1 MTTQATPN
9 ANDKAK
15 GGILHMAMELS
26 QKQWLI
32 AFSDGAR
39 RRQVTVAARDLKA
52 LGAAIE
58 AAKVKLKLPVEAR
71 VVSCYEAGRDGFW
84 IDRALKAMTVEN
96 LIMDSSSIE
105 VNRRRRRAKND
116 RIDAGKL
123 LTLLER
129 YVRGE
134 PKAFAIVHALPE
146 EDEDFRRPV
155 RELKRLNKEA
165 GALVSR
171 IRSHLATQGIE
182 LGPVGGKDWP
192 QTVAKLKLWDGKP
205 LGQNLQQGL
214 LRDGERLALVCRQIR
229 EIKAQFKRLEKQ
241 ARETAAAGN
250 AAPDAP
256 MQKVVRLQG
265 MRSVGPATAWILT
278 AEFFGWRRFQ
288 NRRQVGSAA
297 GLTGTPYASG
307 SMDRDQ
313 GIDKAG
319 NTRVRSVMNQIAW
332 LWLRYQPN
340 SALAHWYNERFGAGT
355 KRQRRVGIVA
365 LMRKLLIALWRYVEF
380 GEIPEG
386 AELKPGAVL

>member
-9 ANDKAK
+9 ANDKVK

-39 RRQVTVAARDLKA
+39 RRQVTVSARDLKA

-171 IRSHLATQGIE
+171 IRSH
-182 LGPVGGKDWP
+182 
-192 QTVAKLKLWDGKP
+192 
-205 LGQNLQQGL
+205 
-214 LRDGERLALVCRQIR
+214 
-229 EIKAQFKRLEKQ
+229 
-241 ARETAAAGN
+241 
-250 AAPDAP
+250 
-256 MQKVVRLQG
+256 
-265 MRSVGPATAWILT
+265 
-278 AEFFGWRRFQ
+278 
-288 NRRQVGSAA
+288 
-297 GLTGTPYASG
+297 
-307 SMDRDQ
+307 
-313 GIDKAG
+313 
-319 NTRVRSVMNQIAW
+319 
-332 LWLRYQPN
+332 
-340 SALAHWYNERFGAGT
+340 
-355 KRQRRVGIVA
+355 
-365 LMRKLLIALWRYVEF
+365 
-380 GEIPEG
+380 
-386 AELKPGAVL
+386 

>member
-1 MTTQATPN
+1 
-9 ANDKAK
+9 
-15 GGILHMAMELS
+15 
-26 QKQWLI
+26 
-32 AFSDGAR
+32 
-39 RRQVTVAARDLKA
+39 
-52 LGAAIE
+52 
-58 AAKVKLKLPVEAR
+58 
-71 VVSCYEAGRDGFW
+71 
-84 IDRALKAMTVEN
+84 
-96 LIMDSSSIE
+96 MDSSSIE
-105 VNRRRRRAKND
+105 VNRRKRRAKND

-129 YVRGE
+129 HVRGE
-134 PKAFAIVHALPE
+134 PKAFAIVHAPPE

-182 LGPVGGKDWP
+182 LGPVGGKNWP

-205 LGQNLQQGL
+205 LGQNLQQEL

-229 EIKAQFKRLEKQ
+229 QIKAEFKRLENQ
-241 ARETAAAGN
+241 ARETAATGD
-250 AAPDAP
+250 AARGDR

-265 MRSVGPATAWILT
+265 VRSIGPATAWILT
-278 AEFFGWRRFQ
+278 AEFFGWRQFQ

-307 SMDRDQ
+307 AMNFDQ

-332 LWLRYQPN
+332 LWLRYQPD
-340 SALAHWYNERFGAGT
+340 SALTHWYNERFGAGT
-355 KRQRRVGIVA
+355 RRQRRVGIVA

-380 GEIPEG
+380 GVIPEG
-386 AELKPGAVL
+386 AELKPDAVI